1 MSINSLTEQ
10 DEMKLADAAMVRV
23 CKFLKLDA
31 YAVSERAAILIYDGG
46 ENVQA
51 AHRAAVREVHLQ
63 QKGFMVDERFIDA
76 CLIRGWFLSVNAG
89 VNPWARQKW
98 LTDLIC
104 LYGREHRDGPAT
116 DEEWRKLL
124 EMKPADLDLE
134 SELKNVRSPSA

>member
-51 AHRAAVREVHLQ
+51 AHCEAL
-63 QKGFMVDERFIDA
+63 
-76 CLIRGWFLSVNAG
+76 
-89 VNPWARQKW
+89 P
-98 LTDLIC
+98 
-104 LYGREHRDGPAT
+104 
-116 DEEWRKLL
+116 
-124 EMKPADLDLE
+124 
-134 SELKNVRSPSA
+134 